1 MEPNGEQRPGGR
13 LSNLAR
19 ALDPWGFPIVYL
31 GWAFVFWAPIV
42 GSDAS
47 VWSFPNVVLFALGGS
62 SPLVAGVLFSW
73 LTMGRD
79 GVRDLGRRL
88 IERWRIDPRWWL
100 VILLFWPVFT
110 LLAAAGALALGITST
125 PLELVSTSRL
135 FDPVAVGSIL
145 FFGFVAA
152 LPEEVGLRGYW
163 LDRLQERW
171 SALAAGLINGSTW
184 AVWHAPLI
192 LLPGYYAHTTFQP
205 ELSWW
210 MPYLVLSA
218 LTYVWIYNNT
228 NRSIL
233 AVLCFHAFQ
242 NTSGELFGFAPEMY
256 PFVLYGL
263 LLVAALLVAIWGP
276 GSLRGWGTSR
286 PTVSHTSCETR

>member
-13 LSNLAR
+13 LSTLAR
-19 ALDPWGFPIVYL
+19 SLDPWGFPIIYL
-31 GWAFVFWAPIV
+31 GWAFVFWAPVV

-47 VWSFPNVVLFALGGS
+47 VWSFPNVVLFVLGGS

-73 LTMGRD
+73 LTTGRD

-100 VILLFWPVFT
+100 VIVLFWPVFT
-110 LLAAAGALALGITST
+110 LLAAAAALALGITST

-171 SALAAGLINGSTW
+171 SALVAGLINGSTW
-184 AVWHAPLI
+184 AVWHAPFL
-192 LLPGYYAHTTFQP
+192 LLPGYYAHTTF
-205 ELSWW
+205 
-210 MPYLVLSA
+210 
-218 LTYVWIYNNT
+218 
-228 NRSIL
+228 
-233 AVLCFHAFQ
+233 
-242 NTSGELFGFAPEMY
+242 
-256 PFVLYGL
+256 
-263 LLVAALLVAIWGP
+263 
-276 GSLRGWGTSR
+276 
-286 PTVSHTSCETR
+286 